1 MSPSND
7 QYHSS
12 ELELEQQQQQ
22 QQQIQIMQ
30 DDVFADNDA
39 AVEAQECPAQEEQ
52 SSSSGNNKCRKRAL
66 VLGATCI
73 ALASA
78 VIAATIAL
86 SPNNNSASAA
96 VAPLRRRLRS
106 MYYAF
111 DADEEEDRD
120 DLVHI
125 VYASDFHSIAGVE
138 ASIRS
143 VQAHASAPHR
153 VQFYFIG
160 DDPLPTLPE
169 VQYINLTEAAI
180 KYNVDE
186 FTNPNY
192 ERKGKHQ
199 REEGVKINTNAANY
213 VRFVMDKLLPDEAK
227 KVFWIDSD
235 TIVRCDVVQ
244 LVENSLVNSE
254 YVIAAVPVPGPPLGI
269 FPDHRPDY
277 ADIKW
282 TFNAGVYMVDLEKWR
297 KQDLTET
304 MRAFAQKNREEV
316 IYKFGS
322 QPPLTLT
329 FKEDFEHLPKNWNVK
344 LGKSSEEEVE
354 DACLLHWAG
363 ADKPWNSAGEHIEI
377 WHAYDAID
385 ESVEEMD

>member
-1 MSPSND
+1 MSPLNE
-7 QYHSS
+7 YNA
-12 ELELEQQQQQ
+12 ELELEQQA
-22 QQQIQIMQ
+22 QQQIVQ
-30 DDVFADNDA
+30 DDVFADNDV
-39 AVEAQECPAQEEQ
+39 AVEAQSPSNNGN
-52 SSSSGNNKCRKRAL
+52 SSKGRKRAL

-78 VIAATIAL
+78 VVAAATAL
-86 SPNNNSASAA
+86 GHSSSSSASAA

-106 MYYAF
+106 MYYSF

-120 DLVHI
+120 DLIHI

-192 ERKGKHQ
+192 ERKGKHK

-213 VRFVMDKLLPDEAK
+213 VRFVMDKLLPDDAK

-244 LVENSLVNSE
+244 LVENVSV
-254 YVIAAVPVPGPPLGI
+254 
-269 FPDHRPDY
+269 
-277 ADIKW
+277 
-282 TFNAGVYMVDLEKWR
+282 
-297 KQDLTET
+297 
-304 MRAFAQKNREEV
+304 
-316 IYKFGS
+316 
-322 QPPLTLT
+322 
-329 FKEDFEHLPKNWNVK
+329 
-344 LGKSSEEEVE
+344 
-354 DACLLHWAG
+354 
-363 ADKPWNSAGEHIEI
+363 
-377 WHAYDAID
+377 
-385 ESVEEMD
+385 ESVGCNWVGSWACVAILFWLALHPLMTAVVAPCDFVLPLNSSSDQISPLVLFP

>member
-1 MSPSND
+1 MSPADD
-7 QYHSS
+7 QYHSSS

-22 QQQIQIMQ
+22 QIMDD
-30 DDVFADNDA
+30 DDVFADKDVA
-39 AVEAQECPAQEEQ
+39 AGSQ
-52 SSSSGNNKCRKRAL
+52 SSSSGHNKNKGRKRAL

-78 VIAATIAL
+78 VVAATTAL
-86 SPNNNSASAA
+86 SHSNNSSASAA

-106 MYYAF
+106 IYY
-111 DADEEEDRD
+111 DSDDEDDRD

-180 KYNVDE
+180 KYNVEE

-244 LVENSLVNSE
+244 LVENVRD
-254 YVIAAVPVPGPPLGI
+254 V
-269 FPDHRPDY
+269 
-277 ADIKW
+277 
-282 TFNAGVYMVDLEKWR
+282 
-297 KQDLTET
+297 
-304 MRAFAQKNREEV
+304 
-316 IYKFGS
+316 
-322 QPPLTLT
+322 
-329 FKEDFEHLPKNWNVK
+329 
-344 LGKSSEEEVE
+344 
-354 DACLLHWAG
+354 
-363 ADKPWNSAGEHIEI
+363 
-377 WHAYDAID
+377 
-385 ESVEEMD
+385 

>member
-1 MSPSND
+1 MSPADD

-12 ELELEQQQQQ
+12 SELELKQQQQ
-22 QQQIQIMQ
+22 QQQIMDD
-30 DDVFADNDA
+30 DDVFADNDVA
-39 AVEAQECPAQEEQ
+39 AGSQT
-52 SSSSGNNKCRKRAL
+52 SSSGNNKNKGRKRAL

-78 VIAATIAL
+78 VVAATTAL
-86 SPNNNSASAA
+86 SHSNNSSASAA

-106 MYYAF
+106 IYY
-111 DADEEEDRD
+111 DSDDEDDRD

-180 KYNVDE
+180 KYNVEE

-244 LVENSLVNSE
+244 LVENVRD
-254 YVIAAVPVPGPPLGI
+254 V
-269 FPDHRPDY
+269 
-277 ADIKW
+277 
-282 TFNAGVYMVDLEKWR
+282 
-297 KQDLTET
+297 
-304 MRAFAQKNREEV
+304 
-316 IYKFGS
+316 
-322 QPPLTLT
+322 
-329 FKEDFEHLPKNWNVK
+329 
-344 LGKSSEEEVE
+344 
-354 DACLLHWAG
+354 
-363 ADKPWNSAGEHIEI
+363 
-377 WHAYDAID
+377 
-385 ESVEEMD
+385 

>member
-1 MSPSND
+1 M
-7 QYHSS
+7 H
-12 ELELEQQQQQ
+12 
-22 QQQIQIMQ
+22 
-30 DDVFADNDA
+30 DDVFADIDV
-39 AVEAQECPAQEEQ
+39 AVGSQ
-52 SSSSGNNKCRKRAL
+52 SSSSGNNKNKGRKRAL

-78 VIAATIAL
+78 VVAATTAL
-86 SPNNNSASAA
+86 SHSNNSSASAA

-111 DADEEEDRD
+111 DADDEEDRD

-180 KYNVDE
+180 KYNVEE

-244 LVENSLVNSE
+244 LVENVRD
-254 YVIAAVPVPGPPLGI
+254 VDVDFGWIFLGI
-269 FPDHRPDY
+269 YQSNLF
-277 ADIKW
+277 
-282 TFNAGVYMVDLEKWR
+282 VV
-297 KQDLTET
+297 
-304 MRAFAQKNREEV
+304 
-316 IYKFGS
+316 
-322 QPPLTLT
+322 
-329 FKEDFEHLPKNWNVK
+329 
-344 LGKSSEEEVE
+344 
-354 DACLLHWAG
+354 
-363 ADKPWNSAGEHIEI
+363 
-377 WHAYDAID
+377 
-385 ESVEEMD
+385 